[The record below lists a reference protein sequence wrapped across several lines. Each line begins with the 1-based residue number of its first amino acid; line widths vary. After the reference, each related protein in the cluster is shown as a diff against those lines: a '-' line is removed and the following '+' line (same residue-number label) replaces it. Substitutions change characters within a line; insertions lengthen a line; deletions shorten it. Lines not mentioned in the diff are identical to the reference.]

1 MRKFVVVIVAC
12 AVLAEALPAQ
22 QSESASVRAMRRIG
36 SMSQIMVHL
45 IYPTSDAIFYIDTRT
60 PTTDAEWNTLEAQ
73 TVMLAESANLLLMP
87 DRIRDEEQ
95 WVADATL
102 LLEVGRAALRATR
115 DRDVEALS
123 NLNEQLYQS
132 CVMCHQHYREGYPRR
147 RE

>member
-1 MRKFVVVIVAC
+1 
-12 AVLAEALPAQ
+12 
-22 QSESASVRAMRRIG
+22 
-36 SMSQIMVHL
+36 
-45 IYPTSDAIFYIDTRT
+45 
-60 PTTDAEWNTLEAQ
+60 
-73 TVMLAESANLLLMP
+73 MLAESANLLLMP